1 MPSPLRS
8 TAIILALCS
17 LLFACACSSGLVKS
31 LRDTARLRQQLIDKY
46 HEQDVNV
53 SLQNSRFLSIVF
65 VNSPLNQKD
74 NAERARRAQDTAAF
88 VVANYPAINRIE
100 NIWVNY
106 VESESR
112 FIFYHY
118 RKSLGYFVFDRNGV
132 AVNSSRAGRTGD
144 EDPRTP
150 VVRFNAA
157 RNQTDISITRLQL
170 EGDLNHGIALVP
182 HFTITGN
189 AQDTKSKLVAP
200 DWVGFDFASYSDR
213 KVFAGNPKL
222 EIRCDDVLAFI
233 GDAHLLAAQDSGS
246 DASTA
251 QFLTA
256 QIPFQQF
263 SKSANAQDVRIKL
276 GSKQFQLSAEDVN
289 SLRAMRAYV
298 PQSHGEGR

>member
-8 TAIILALCS
+8 TAIILALS
-17 LLFACACSSGLVKS
+17 PLLFAGACSSGLVKS
-31 LRDTARLRQQLIDKY
+31 LRDAARLRQQLIDKY

-53 SLQNSRFLSIVF
+53 NLHNSRFLSIVF

-88 VVANYPAINRIE
+88 VVANYPAINGIE
-100 NIWVNY
+100 NIWVSF
-106 VESESR
+106 VESESH
-112 FIFYHY
+112 FIIYHY
-118 RKSLGYFVFDRNGV
+118 RKSFGYFVFDRNGV
-132 AVNSSRAGRTGD
+132 AVNSSRTVD

-222 EIRCDDVLAFI
+222 EIRGDDVLAFT

-246 DASTA
+246 DGSTA

-263 SKSANAQDVRIKL
+263 SNIAKARDVRIKL

-298 PQSHGEGR
+298 PQTHGEGR